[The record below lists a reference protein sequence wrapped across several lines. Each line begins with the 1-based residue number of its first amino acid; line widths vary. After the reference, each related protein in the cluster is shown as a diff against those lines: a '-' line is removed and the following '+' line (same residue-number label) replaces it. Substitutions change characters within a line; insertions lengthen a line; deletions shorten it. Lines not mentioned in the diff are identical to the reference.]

1 MTVEEVVKK
10 VRKDY
15 LLSEDELLKKSMFE
29 FLINRKTEIETDIL
43 ETFGKYNVKTF
54 SGLERM
60 VKAEREHPAWED
72 LIILENL
79 YAKLKDIKNDIKD
92 LSFNFKGKPY

>member
-43 ETFGKYNVKTF
+43 ETFGKYNVKAFSTF
-54 SGLERM
+54 
-60 VKAEREHPAWED
+60 RE
-72 LIILENL
+72 N
-79 YAKLKDIKNDIKD
+79 
-92 LSFNFKGKPY
+92 G